1 MKRSDFLILLL
12 AVLVA
17 SGWVIFSGRNGFSV
31 SNAMIVARSISV
43 ISTIDGRV
51 ERAGPPVGSE
61 VTSNQLLALIR
72 NGRIDRARSA
82 ELESRIN
89 FLQTEIANAQNER
102 KGLVSLLR
110 SFEKRGTSFSD
121 WRIEDLRLEKSVTTH
136 ELNAAIERN
145 TLKTKE
151 VERTASLFKKSYISS
166 VNLEIAET
174 EAQITRSQVE
184 AARAKLSRIKLLL
197 QTAES
202 KNTFFGDG
210 ETSYWAKTIDAL
222 NLRVFDNANRIS
234 TLRAQLEQTQA
245 QAKVESKQ
253 IKTNFVEEH
262 RAPFDGIV
270 NAVFVTTGSRV
281 NSGTPLLQV
290 LDCSQPIAIV
300 PIPEHRFGE
309 FSVGQRVTVNPI
321 DSDKTIDGTIKLVS
335 SGPLLGRDKTITVQQ
350 DMTLSG
356 NNVIVGFD
364 EQDRAHASPGSCD
377 SARKAIVTIHTK
389 SLFDKIA
396 GWFQGYFPEREVT
409 GNLDGLPEKS

>member
-1 MKRSDFLILLL
+1 MKASDFLILFL

-51 ERAGPPVGSE
+51 ERAGPQVGSE
-61 VTSNQLLALIR
+61 VKNNQLLALIR
-72 NGRIDRARSA
+72 NGRIDLGRSA
-82 ELESRIN
+82 ELESRLK

-102 KGLVSLLR
+102 KGLVRLLTK
-110 SFEKRGTSFSD
+110 FEKRGTSFSD
-121 WRIEDLRLEKSVTTH
+121 WRIEDLRLEQSVSMH

-145 TLKTKE
+145 TLQTKE
-151 VERTASLFKKSYISS
+151 VERTASLFEKSHISS
-166 VNLEIAET
+166 VNLEIAKT
-174 EAQITRSQVE
+174 KAQITKSQVE
-184 AARAKLSRIKLLL
+184 AAKAKLSRIQLLVK
-197 QTAES
+197 TAEN
-202 KNTFFGDG
+202 KDTFFGDG

-234 TLRAQLEQTQA
+234 TLRAQLDQTQA
-245 QAKVESKQ
+245 QVNVETDR
-253 IKTNFVEEH
+253 IKKNFVEEH
-262 RAPFDGIV
+262 RAPFNGII
-270 NAVFVTTGSRV
+270 NAVYVAKGARV

-309 FSVGQRVTVNPI
+309 FSVGQRVTVTPI
-321 DSDKTIDGTIKLVS
+321 DSEQTIEGRIKLVS
-335 SGPLLGRDKTITVQQ
+335 SGPLIGSDKTITIQQ

-356 NNVIVGFD
+356 NNLIVGFD

-389 SLFDKIA
+389 SLFDRLA
-396 GWFQGYFPEREVT
+396 GWFHVYFPEQAVT
-409 GNLDGLPEKS
+409 GTLVESPAKS